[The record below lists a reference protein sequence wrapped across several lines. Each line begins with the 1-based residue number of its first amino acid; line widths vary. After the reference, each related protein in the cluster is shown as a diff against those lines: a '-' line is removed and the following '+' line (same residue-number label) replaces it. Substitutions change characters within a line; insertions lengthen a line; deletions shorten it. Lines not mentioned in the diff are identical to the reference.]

1 MVRKGW
7 PFRIAA
13 VLVGAVLCYFAAIL
27 ALSPVV
33 QDRSPQAALS
43 LTPFDAQ
50 ALAETASTLLQ
61 ADQSPEGL
69 AQGREYAREALLRE
83 PINPVAL
90 RALGLAAAVEGDD
103 DTAREHFSL
112 AARLTRRDLPTQ
124 LWWIEHEVTEGD
136 ISGVLAHYDEA
147 LKSSRR
153 ANEMLLPILARAS
166 AEPLVAERLL
176 PLLKERPAYFRQ
188 FFIQANDTAPDIG
201 GVAMIGRQLLNRR
214 APADQDLINRTIMG
228 FARKGEFDD
237 AWTMFTWAAGGAP
250 ESGVV
255 NGTFDQPTPFRL
267 FNWEFTQN
275 TDLAAEIAPRGDTD
289 SLYLDARVGRG
300 LVARQLLRLAPGRHR
315 LQALVGDVPE
325 AAIDRPTIGITC
337 AVGGGTPLEP
347 VAFPA
352 SPSGQVVLRTAF
364 NVPPGCRYQWLDL
377 TASAAS
383 QDEVRSW
390 IDDLAIRPA
399 AEAIQPIM

>member
-13 VLVGAVLCYFAAIL
+13 VLAGAVLCYFAAIL

-33 QDRSPQAALS
+33 QDRSAQAALK

-50 ALAETASTLLQ
+50 ALAGTASTLLQ

-69 AQGREYAREALLRE
+69 AKGRGYAREALLRE
-83 PINPVAL
+83 PINPVAV
-90 RALGLAAAVEGDD
+90 RALGLAASLEGEE
-103 DTAREHFSL
+103 DTAREHFGL
-112 AARLTRRDLPTQ
+112 AARLSRRDLPTQ
-124 LWWIEHEVTEGD
+124 LWWIEHEVAQGD
-136 ISGVLAHYDEA
+136 IDGALAYYDEA

-166 AEPLVAERLL
+166 AEPLVAERIL
-176 PLLKERPAYFRQ
+176 PLLEERPAYFRQ
-188 FFIQANDTAPDIG
+188 FFIQATDTAPDVG
-201 GVAMIGRQLLNRR
+201 GVAMLGRRLLDPA

-228 FARKGEFDD
+228 FARTGEFDD
-237 AWTMFTWAAGGAP
+237 AWTMFTWAADGAP
-250 ESGVV
+250 DGGVV
-255 NGTFDQPTPFRL
+255 NGSFDRPIPFRL

-275 TDLAAEIAPRGDTD
+275 TDLAAEIAPRGETD

-300 LVARQLLRLAPGRHR
+300 LVARQLLRLEPGRHR

-325 AAIDRPTIGITC
+325 ASIDRPTIGITC
-337 AVGGGTPLEP
+337 AAGGGTPLRP

-352 SPSGQVVLRTAF
+352 SPTGQAALRETF

-390 IDDLAIRPA
+390 IDDLAIRPDR
-399 AEAIQPIM
+399 